1 MEKNNIKTFSSS
13 YDRMSTTQYLITI
26 GEPNPDDPG
35 IFSDE
40 WIETLITVGR
50 FIERFHTDSDYLGKY
65 VYVTEYVLADDGRYV
80 THDDLFRGR
89 YIIE

>member
-1 MEKNNIKTFSSS
+1 
-13 YDRMSTTQYLITI
+13 MSTTQYLITI